1 MGLQDICTLVCE
13 EGRGAKE
20 ISTTQKLLAS
30 ASHEWGHGMQLHVA
44 SSDLQQALD
53 RVSPLLLSTAMR
65 SVAIHWVLAT
75 VFSEVA
81 AWRKIR
87 RLLPGHE
94 VWKSWLRQV
103 HPAGRKGDAC
113 TDQHGHEDLVETA
126 VPSSGGHNDMATH

>member
-65 SVAIHWVLAT
+65 SVAIHRVLAT
-75 VFSEVA
+75 VFLRWQHGGKYDVCFQDTKS
-81 AWRKIR
+81 
-87 RLLPGHE
+87 
-94 VWKSWLRQV
+94 WKS
-103 HPAGRKGDAC
+103 
-113 TDQHGHEDLVETA
+113 
-126 VPSSGGHNDMATH
+126 